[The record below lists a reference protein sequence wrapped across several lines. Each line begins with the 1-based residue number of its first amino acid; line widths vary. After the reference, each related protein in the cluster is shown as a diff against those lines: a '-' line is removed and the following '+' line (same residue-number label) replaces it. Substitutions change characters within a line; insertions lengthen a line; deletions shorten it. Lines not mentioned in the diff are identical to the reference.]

1 MVIFGVIS
9 TCISDSHVCWSGWD
23 GEEDVCGWFWRAERG
38 GSGKWDD
45 VTFPVAATRLFPH
58 GRIAGGG
65 PRVDGNV
72 LW

>member
-1 MVIFGVIS
+1 M
-9 TCISDSHVCWSGWD
+9 
-23 GEEDVCGWFWRAERG
+23 CGWFWRAERG